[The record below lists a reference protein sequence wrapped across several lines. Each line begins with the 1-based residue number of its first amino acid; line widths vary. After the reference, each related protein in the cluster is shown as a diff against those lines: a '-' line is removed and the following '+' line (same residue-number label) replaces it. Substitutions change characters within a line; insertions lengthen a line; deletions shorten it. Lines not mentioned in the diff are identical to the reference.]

1 MNSGGLRKRLLIS
14 HLGVSLGALL
24 LIMII
29 VYVVMSFSFGRY
41 IQNQQQA
48 EADTIALE
56 LKSTY
61 DQSSGGWSSDSLMT
75 VSHQAMLRSYSI
87 RIFDADGLLLW
98 DTNSMGRM
106 MQDSMKRDD
115 DPSLQIS
122 TNVIMRDV
130 TIDHVKK
137 GWIEIE
143 GLSTRFE
150 TQNRQ
155 FLTRFNTLIW
165 GAFILA
171 ISGVTLFSIVMS
183 NSLSRP
189 LLRIKQIA
197 TQMRGGD
204 LSSRV
209 ALGHHQTEIE
219 EVGLALNHLADALEQ
234 QEQLRKHLTADI
246 AHELRTPIA
255 TIQSHIEAF
264 QDGVWEA
271 TPDKLEICHGQV
283 ARLVKLIQDLENLS
297 TVENPMLK
305 LKQEPVRLVE
315 VIKESEK
322 TVKAQFKGKPIELTI
337 HKETSAVITGDE
349 GRLIQVFVNLLN
361 NAYKYTNEGSIH
373 ICIFET
379 TDQVQVNISDTGA
392 GIATDELPYIFERF
406 YRGDKSRNRKT
417 GGAGIGL
424 AIVKAIVE
432 AHGGKVYVES
442 KINQGTR
449 FTLHFPKCQNKD
461 ELS

>member
-1 MNSGGLRKRLLIS
+1 MNSGGLRKRLLVS
-14 HLGVSLGALL
+14 HLGVSLGSLL

-41 IQNQQQA
+41 TQNQQQT
-48 EADTIALE
+48 EADTIAMELE
-56 LKSTY
+56 SSF
-61 DQSSGGWSSDSLMT
+61 DQNSGGWASATLMT

-87 RIFDADGLLLW
+87 RIYDADGRLIW
-98 DTNSMGRM
+98 DTKSMGRM
-106 MQDSMKRDD
+106 MEGTMETGNEVSLRNSTKVIKRD
-115 DPSLQIS
+115 I
-122 TNVIMRDV
+122 
-130 TIDHVKK
+130 TIDHVKN

-150 TQNRQ
+150 TQNRE
-155 FLTRFNTLIW
+155 FLNRFNMLIW
-165 GAFILA
+165 FAFILA
-171 ISGVTLFSIVMS
+171 LAGVTFYSIYMS
-183 NSLSRP
+183 KNLSRP
-189 LLRIKQIA
+189 LLRIKEIA
-197 TQMRGGD
+197 NQMREGE

-209 ALGHHQTEIE
+209 VLGHHQTEIE

-234 QEQLRKHLTADI
+234 EDRLRKNLTADI
-246 AHELRTPIA
+246 AHELRTPLA

-283 ARLVKLIQDLENLS
+283 VRLVKLIHDLENLS
-297 TVENPMLK
+297 AVENPMLK

-315 VIKESEK
+315 VIRESEK
-322 TVKAQFKGKPIELTI
+322 TVKAQY
-337 HKETSAVITGDE
+337 KEKRIDLIIQEETPLVIIGDA

-361 NAYKYTNEGSIH
+361 NAYKYTSEGSIH
-373 ICIFET
+373 IRIFET
-379 TDQVQVNISDTGA
+379 ADHVIVSLSDTGS
-392 GIATDELPYIFERF
+392 GIASDEVPHIFERF

-432 AHGGKVYVES
+432 AHGGSIDVES

-449 FTLHFPKCQNKD
+449 FTLHFPNDQN
-461 ELS
+461 ER

>member
-14 HLGVSLGALL
+14 HLGVSLGSLL
-24 LIMII
+24 LIMVI

-41 IQNQQQA
+41 TQNQQQT
-48 EADTIALE
+48 EADTIAMELE
-56 LKSTY
+56 SSY
-61 DQSSGGWSSDSLMT
+61 DQSSDGWSNVSLMS

-87 RIFDADGLLLW
+87 RIYDSDGHLIW
-98 DTNSMGRM
+98 DTKSMGRM
-106 MQDSMKRDD
+106 MQSSMGTEVDLSLQNHTKVIKRD
-115 DPSLQIS
+115 I
-122 TNVIMRDV
+122 

-143 GLSTRFE
+143 GLSNRFE

-155 FLTRFNTLIW
+155 FLVHFNALIW

-171 ISGVTLFSIVMS
+171 IAGVTFYSIYMS
-183 NSLSRP
+183 KSLSRP

-197 TQMRGGD
+197 NQMKEGD

-209 ALGHHQTEIE
+209 ASGHHQTEIE
-219 EVGLALNHLADALEQ
+219 EVGRALNHLADALEQ
-234 QEQLRKHLTADI
+234 EDRLRKNITADI
-246 AHELRTPIA
+246 AHELRTPLA

-283 ARLVKLIQDLENLS
+283 VRLVKLVQDLESLS
-297 TVENPMLK
+297 AVENPMLK
-305 LKQEPVRLVE
+305 LKQEPVRLVD
-315 VIKESEK
+315 VIRESEK
-322 TVKAQFKGKPIELTI
+322 TVKAQFKEKPIDLIIQEEIPT
-337 HKETSAVITGDE
+337 VITGDA

-361 NAYKYTNEGSIH
+361 NAYKYTSEGSID
-373 ICIFET
+373 IRIIET
-379 TDQVQVNISDTGA
+379 ADHVNVSISDTGT
-392 GIATDELPYIFERF
+392 GIASDELPHIFERF
-406 YRGDKSRNRKT
+406 YRGDKSRNRRT

-432 AHGGKVYVES
+432 AHGGSIDVES

-449 FTLHFPKCQNKD
+449 FTLHFPKYQNKR
-461 ELS
+461 

>member
-1 MNSGGLRKRLLIS
+1 MNSGGLRKRLLFS
-14 HLGVSLGALL
+14 HLGVSLGSLL

-41 IQNQQQA
+41 TQNQQQT
-48 EADTIALE
+48 EADTIAMELE
-56 LKSTY
+56 SSF
-61 DQSSGGWSSDSLMT
+61 DQSSGGWSSVTLMT

-87 RIFDADGLLLW
+87 RIYDADGHLIW
-98 DTNSMGRM
+98 DTKAMGSM
-106 MQDSMKRDD
+106 MQGSIETQNDDRLQNSTKVIKRD
-115 DPSLQIS
+115 I
-122 TNVIMRDV
+122 
-130 TIDHVKK
+130 TIDHAKN

-155 FLTRFNTLIW
+155 FLNRFNMLIW
-165 GAFILA
+165 LAFILA
-171 ISGVTLFSIVMS
+171 LAGVTFYSIYMS
-183 NSLSRP
+183 KSLSRP

-197 TQMRGGD
+197 NQMREGD

-234 QEQLRKHLTADI
+234 EDRLRKNITADI
-246 AHELRTPIA
+246 AHELRTPLA

-283 ARLVKLIQDLENLS
+283 VRLVKLIQDLESLS
-297 TVENPMLK
+297 AVENPMLK
-305 LKQEPVRLVE
+305 LKQEPVMLVE
-315 VIKESEK
+315 VIRESEK
-322 TVKAQFKGKPIELTI
+322 TVKAQFKAKPIDLIIQE
-337 HKETSAVITGDE
+337 ETPIVIRGDS

-361 NAYKYTNEGSIH
+361 NAYKYTSEGSIH
-373 ICIFET
+373 IRIFET
-379 TDQVQVNISDTGA
+379 ADHVTVSMSDTGT
-392 GIATDELPYIFERF
+392 GISSDELPHIFERF
-406 YRGDKSRNRKT
+406 YRGDKSRNRRT

-432 AHGGKVYVES
+432 AHGGHIHAES
-442 KINQGTR
+442 EIDQGTR
-449 FTLHFPKCQNKD
+449 FTLHFPKYQNKR
-461 ELS
+461 